1 MIDTPAPDSPALPDE
16 ATLRPIEEAAVAIAR
31 EGGALILDRFR
42 SALNVEFKA
51 GNNDD
56 PVTEVDRAVEAMV
69 LDRVKADFPD
79 HAVLGEEGTNHGA
92 ARADYV
98 WAIDPLDGTTN
109 FINGLGMFCCSIG
122 VLWRGVPVAGALF
135 LPGGRHVG
143 SGVYHARRGGGAFFE
158 DERFVFRTPTL
169 PVGSRI
175 SSMPAGLTG
184 VDGRKGRHAFGTV
197 RTLGSSAAELV
208 LTAEGTFQV
217 GVFHSLRIWDVAAG
231 AAICQEAGAA
241 VWVRRDGGQPWRELR
256 HFRGD
261 MKRAPS
267 LEELRGWNDWLAAGE
282 PSLLP
287 DLPRDLLRAQSPL
300 AVAKRMIFG
309 KDD

>member
-1 MIDTPAPDSPALPDE
+1 VVPNESVLPDAE
-16 ATLRPIEEAAVAIAR
+16 TLKPIEEAAIAIAR

-42 SALNVEFKA
+42 SALNVEFKS

-56 PVTEVDRAVEAMV
+56 PVTEVDKAVEAQV
-69 LDRVKADFPD
+69 LARVKADFPD

-92 ARADYV
+92 PGADFV

-109 FINGLGMFCCSIG
+109 FINGLGIFCCSIG
-122 VLWRGVPVAGALF
+122 VLWRGAPVVGALF
-135 LPGGRHVG
+135 LPEGRHIG
-143 SGVYHARRGGGAFFE
+143 SGVYHSRRGGGAYFE
-158 DERFVFRTPTL
+158 DERFEFRTPTL

-175 SSMPAGLTG
+175 SSVPAGLTG
-184 VDGRKGRHAFGTV
+184 VDGRKGRYAFGTV

-231 AAICQEAGAA
+231 AAICKESGAA
-241 VWVRRDGGQPWRELR
+241 VWVRRDGGAPWEELQ
-256 HFRGD
+256 HFRGGLD
-261 MKRAPS
+261 RAPS

-287 DLPRDLLRAQSPL
+287 ELPQSLQRAQSRRS
-300 AVAKRMIFG
+300 VVKRMIFG